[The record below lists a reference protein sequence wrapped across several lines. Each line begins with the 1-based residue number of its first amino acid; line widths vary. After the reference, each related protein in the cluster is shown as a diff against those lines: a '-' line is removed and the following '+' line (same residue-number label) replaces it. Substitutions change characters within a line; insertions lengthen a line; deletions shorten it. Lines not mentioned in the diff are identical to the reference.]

1 MALNVEDLKSAA
13 SEIRDAVSE
22 LKVDIQFLVQE
33 AERKPK
39 EANKLFGVDRMTEAE
54 RKKALRRTSLV
65 RFLVLYVNTNLNSVI
80 T

>member
-13 SEIRDAVSE
+13 SEIRDVVSE

>member
-39 EANKLFGVDRMTEAE
+39 EANKLFGVDRMTEVE

-65 RFLVLYVNTNLNSVI
+65 RFLVLFVITNLNSVI

>member
-65 RFLVLYVNTNLNSVI
+65 RFLVLFVNTNLNSVI

>member
-39 EANKLFGVDRMTEAE
+39 EANKLFGVDRMTETE

-65 RFLVLYVNTNLNSVI
+65 RFLVLFANTNLNSVI
-80 T
+80 I

>member
-65 RFLVLYVNTNLNSVI
+65 RFLVLFVNTNLNSVI
-80 T
+80 K

>member
-39 EANKLFGVDRMTEAE
+39 EADKLFGVDRMTEAE
-54 RKKALRRTSLV
+54 RKKALRRTSLA
-65 RFLVLYVNTNLNSVI
+65 RFLVLFVNTNLNSVI

>member
-39 EANKLFGVDRMTEAE
+39 EANKLFGVDRMTETE

-65 RFLVLYVNTNLNSVI
+65 RFLVLFVNTNLNSVI

>member
-13 SEIRDAVSE
+13 SEIRDVVSE

-65 RFLVLYVNTNLNSVI
+65 RFLVLFVNTNLNSVI

>member
-39 EANKLFGVDRMTEAE
+39 EANKLFGVERMTEAE

-65 RFLVLYVNTNLNSVI
+65 RFLVLFVNTNLNSVI

>member
-1 MALNVEDLKSAA
+1 MALNVEVLKSAA

-65 RFLVLYVNTNLNSVI
+65 RFLVLFVNTNLNSVI